1 MSAIDLPADDREGG
15 DMHRRLLL
23 VSIFSI
29 GSLLVTATPAMAVG
43 IVDQEQLD
51 VSMGLGFV
59 ATGLVCPLSQ
69 TFTPGMSGALDSI
82 ALYPD
87 EDDSGSTVEIRTASN
102 GVPTTT
108 VLASQT
114 ITSTEKWAWVTT
126 TFASPARVVA
136 GTQYAIVMVPPT
148 PPPAF
153 GFGMA
158 QQFSNPYPGGNLLYA
173 NCPYSPNH
181 WVTAPLYDFGFV
193 TYVTPAQPDGLIS
206 KGSRKFVGNDIHNT
220 DGTQQTRLATP
231 HIGDLVL
238 FRVAVQNDGIV
249 PDSFRIQAA
258 GSEPYYSIRYY
269 RHSKEITSRVVAGTF
284 TTPVLA
290 PGDRYVIR
298 VWVKVAT
305 LAAAP
310 SASRLVTLT
319 SVNDPTKVD
328 AVQFVVRPQ

>member
-15 DMHRRLLL
+15 DMRSRLML
-23 VSIFSI
+23 VS
-29 GSLLVTATPAMAVG
+29 LLAVG
-43 IVDQEQLD
+43 LLGAGATSVLAIGVVDQEQLD
-51 VSMGLGFV
+51 VSQPAYYAGNPELGQTFV
-59 ATGLVCPLSQ
+59 A
-69 TFTPGMSGALDSI
+69 GMTGALDSV
-82 ALYPD
+82 AVYPN
-87 EDDSGSTVEIRTASN
+87 ENFAGWSLKIMSCEKGL
-102 GVPTTT
+102 PTGT
-108 VLASQT
+108 VLASTTVSSTQDGT
-114 ITSTEKWAWVTT
+114 WITTA
-126 TFASPARVVA
+126 FQSPAIVVK
-136 GTQYAIVMVPPT
+136 GTQYALIVA
-148 PPPAF
+148 PAGPGAIRIYQSPVHSDSYPHGNIVLTADGTTWF
-153 GFGMA
+153 ASDLDADLGFM
-158 QQFSNPYPGGNLLYA
+158 
-173 NCPYSPNH
+173 
-181 WVTAPLYDFGFV
+181 
-193 TYVTPAQPDGLIS
+193 TYVTPARPDGLIA
-206 KGSRKFVGNDIHNT
+206 KGSHKFVGNDTYNT

-231 HIGDLVL
+231 RIGDLTL
-238 FRVAVQNDGIV
+238 FRIAVQNDGIV